1 MDFIFE
7 WDENK
12 AERNNRDHKISFDEA
27 QTVFLDDL
35 SLMKPDADHSATEE
49 PILIIGNSNKNR
61 IIVVSYTERG
71 NNIRIISARKATRN
85 ERKQYEE
92 NYFQKQNN

>member
-12 AERNNRDHKISFDEA
+12 AERNKRDHKISFDEA

-35 SLMKPDADHSATEE
+35 SLMKIDTDHSETEE
-49 PILIIGNSNKNR
+49 RLLIIGNSIKNR
-61 IIVVSYTERG
+61 IIVVSHAERG
-71 NNIRIISARKATRN
+71 DNIRIISARKATRN

-92 NYFQKQNN
+92 DYL